1 MSSDFANPRPAKR
14 NRQRLACEPCRRK
27 KSKCPGEKPACS
39 FCSRLGQ
46 TCYYAD
52 ESAHNY
58 VGLPAHAS
66 QAPPP
71 CDQLRKTEERLLSL
85 ESQLAEVLTCVRDS
99 KMQDVSRAPSVVPG
113 HPYRPSFGPVDPT
126 ASNQSFLGTM
136 MSWEMTIQIAERYLK
151 YCDCQPLP
159 LFHFQTFMQSL
170 RMRDPEIIY
179 VILALAIRFADD
191 ILTHGSENADKQSR
205 DLAEKAREIVMERIT
220 NGPVELSTLQCLCLL
235 SLIDFT
241 NGNKNRASLHSSL
254 AMNLAQCA
262 GLMTEGP
269 AHLTDVMQE
278 ERRRCFWSIFMLKRL
293 LSSEISLVELSGEE
307 SYPWYPQTTGI
318 PPSTALASQMNG
330 DVRGGESR
338 DLGVV
343 AYSLQLS
350 QVWHKTTRYARRR
363 ATPSTEA
370 PWSHKSEYAIIVA
383 ETMTFETRMPYRH
396 RYKTSG
402 FQQKSSEDL
411 ESNRAYWAPW
421 LFTQIVYHT
430 NLCLLNHPLILALRL
445 RTFKASMPE
454 IFLQHTS
461 DLISTHTRWVVHLID
476 ALKEKG
482 FKVGDPFIGHCAA
495 IVATIFLHESFSED
509 DEVRNQKQ
517 ISFDKCFEF
526 VRGFS
531 QWPHMI
537 RLADKLQRL
546 RDTVTA
552 LYHTSGNT
560 QAPTQR
566 LLVDLGRFWEV
577 LEYPSASEL
586 YESAGELFG
595 ATLYSRRKENV
606 TEVTDMSSLPIPT
619 PLEAAAGMVQP
630 RGTSSAS
637 ATPASAPSTQAD
649 AMLPLVSQS
658 GMLDQDF
665 TYPYMAEP
673 AYSNDELAVLA
684 NSLFNQRENFL
695 GNVEEWYPGNL

>member
-1 MSSDFANPRPAKR
+1 MSFDSAKRPAKR

-39 FCSRLGQ
+39 FCLRLSQ

-52 ESAHNY
+52 EIAHSY
-58 VGLPAHAS
+58 VGQPAHGY
-66 QAPPP
+66 QATPPY
-71 CDQLRKTEERLLSL
+71 DQLRKTEERLLSL
-85 ESQLAEVLTCVRDS
+85 ESQLAEVLGSVRQS
-99 KMQDVSRAPSVVPG
+99 QIPDVSRPPSVVPDHSRQPG
-113 HPYRPSFGPVDPT
+113 FESVDST
-126 ASNQSFLGTM
+126 ASNQSSLDTI
-136 MSWEMTIQIAERYLK
+136 MSWETTIHVAERYLM

-159 LFHFQTFMQSL
+159 LFDFQTFMQSL
-170 RMRDPEIIY
+170 RTRDPEIIY
-179 VILALAIRFADD
+179 AILALAMRFADNTFVQGPKD
-191 ILTHGSENADKQSR
+191 ADKRSR
-205 DLAEKAREIVMERIT
+205 DIAEKARELVMKRVS

-262 GLMTEGP
+262 GLMAEGP
-269 AHLTDVMQE
+269 ANLTEVMQE

-293 LSSEISLVELSGEE
+293 LSSEISLIDISGEE

-318 PPSTALASQMNG
+318 PPPITEASQMNG

-363 ATPSTEA
+363 ATPSNEA
-370 PWSHKSEYAIIVA
+370 PWSHKSEYTIIVA

-396 RYKTSG
+396 RYKPSG
-402 FQQKSSEDL
+402 FQQKTSEDL
-411 ESNRAYWAPW
+411 KSNRAYWAPW

-445 RTFKASMPE
+445 RTFKHSMPE
-454 IFLQHTS
+454 TFLQHTS

-476 ALKEKG
+476 ALKEKD

-509 DEVRNQKQ
+509 DEVRCQKQ
-517 ISFDKCFEF
+517 ISFEKCFEF
-526 VRGFS
+526 VCGFS
-531 QWPHMI
+531 QWPHMALI
-537 RLADKLQRL
+537 AEKLQRL

-552 LYHTSGNT
+552 LYHTSGNSKI
-560 QAPTQR
+560 PTKG

-586 YESAGELFG
+586 YESAGEMFG
-595 ATLYSRRKENV
+595 TTLYSRRKETA
-606 TEVTDMSSLPIPT
+606 TEITVSALPTPT
-619 PLEAAAGMVQP
+619 PLEAAAGMIQL
-630 RGTSSAS
+630 RGTSYAS
-637 ATPASAPSTQAD
+637 ATPAAAPIMQAH
-649 AMLPLVSQS
+649 AMFNPLSQS
-658 GMLDQDF
+658 GMPDPNF
-665 TYPYMAEP
+665 TYPYIAEP
-673 AYSNDELAVLA
+673 VYSNDELAVLA
-684 NSLFNQRENFL
+684 DSLFNQRDNFM
-695 GNVEEWYPGNL
+695 GNVEDWYPGNL